1 MKPFDLKAA
10 LAGALVVT
18 KSGKSLAWL
27 AHDPGANNSCRVLGR
42 INGQAFHCGWS
53 EDGICSLNN
62 DLMNLFMAPV
72 KREGWVNIFA
82 SDYSP
87 TKTSAGDVHM
97 TKEDA
102 LKAGGGSSRYIA
114 TVRIEWEE

>member
-10 LAGALVVT
+10 LAGAPVVT
-18 KSGKSLAWL
+18 NSGKSLAWL

-53 EDGICSLNN
+53 DDGICSLNN

-72 KREGWVNIFA
+72 KREGWVNVYRF
-82 SDYSP
+82 SFGQP
-87 TKTSAGDVHM
+87 TPYRAGEIYDSLEQAKQQGSKSA
-97 TKEDA
+97 
-102 LKAGGGSSRYIA
+102 IA
-114 TVRIEWEE
+114 TARIEWEE